1 MDETQALFDTL
12 RSSADQGVVTA
23 IESVVRDGTDRR
35 FAREH
40 GLSEEKTIN
49 GFLHAARLGLFELT
63 WNVLC
68 PGCGGVLDATHT
80 LSDTRRNGRS
90 RLYGQPRA
98 CGESRHTTPTRSRSG
113 NISGR
118 FSGAPGSICPKQD
131 LKSFSKKSPSRQ
143 SSSRPARR
151 R

>member
-90 RLYGQPRA
+90 RLYGQPAPAANR
-98 CGESRHTTPTRSRSG
+98 GTRPPLAPDLGIFPVDFLELRGRS
-113 NISGR
+113 
-118 FSGAPGSICPKQD
+118 
-131 LKSFSKKSPSRQ
+131 
-143 SSSRPARR
+143 ARNR
-151 R
+151 I